1 MTLRAPSFL
10 RIVGVAGV
18 LAIVAGPE
26 SSMAQV
32 GTTTDKGAPV
42 DRALVDSGIKLT
54 ANDAAPYDGFGAAVA
69 ISGDTVVVGAPSDDD
84 AGTASGSAYVFVRSG
99 GTWREQQK
107 LTASDANARDVFGGA
122 VAINGDA
129 IVVGACHS
137 VYPFF
142 SSGAAY
148 VFVRSGGVWSQQQ
161 KLTAGDAAPYD
172 AFGCSVAV
180 SGNTV
185 VVGAPA
191 FNMSAPRYPPGSAYV
206 FDRIGSL
213 WIQEAKL
220 NASDAVNGDFFG
232 FSVAISGNTVVV
244 GAPFGDSA
252 AAANSGSAYVFEP
265 AGSLWIQK
273 AKLTPNDAA
282 FFDLFGDSVAISGGA
297 IVVGA
302 PWDDDA
308 GNASGSAYTFLR
320 SGVVWNQDQKLT
332 ANDANVLDQFGTSV
346 AISGNT
352 VVVGAP
358 FGDSAA
364 ASDSG
369 SVYVFKP
376 VRSPSIQESK
386 LTAND
391 AAFLDRFGASVA
403 ISGDLVAAGAPGADT
418 PNASH
423 AGGVYLAS
431 FGEH

>member
-26 SSMAQV
+26 ISLAQV

-54 ANDAAPYDGFGAAVA
+54 ANDAAPYDGFGTAVA
-69 ISGDTVVVGAPSDDD
+69 ISGDTVVVGAPWDDD
-84 AGTASGSAYVFVRSG
+84 AGTVSGSAYVFVRSG

-107 LTASDANARDVFGGA
+107 LTASDANPRDVFGWA

-129 IVVGACHS
+129 IVVGACHNS
-137 VYPFF
+137 YPFF

-172 AFGCSVAV
+172 AFGCSVA
-180 SGNTV
+180 
-185 VVGAPA
+185 
-191 FNMSAPRYPPGSAYV
+191 
-206 FDRIGSL
+206 
-213 WIQEAKL
+213 
-220 NASDAVNGDFFG
+220 
-232 FSVAISGNTVVV
+232 ISGNTVVV
-244 GAPFGDSA
+244 GAPLGDSA

-265 AGSLWIQK
+265 AESLWIQE

-282 FFDLFGDSVAISGGA
+282 FFDLFGNSVAISGGA

-320 SGVVWNQDQKLT
+320 TGVVWNQDQKLT
-332 ANDANVLDQFGTSV
+332 ANDANALDQFGTSV

-358 FGDSAA
+358 TGDSAA

-376 VRSPSIQESK
+376 VGSPSIQESK

-391 AAFLDRFGASVA
+391 AAFNDRFGASVA
-403 ISGDLVAAGAPGADT
+403 IRGDLVAAGAPGADT
-418 PNASH
+418 PNAAH

>member
-1 MTLRAPSFL
+1 MLDPIRSGLPPFMDSRRRVNMTLRAPSFL

-26 SSMAQV
+26 ISLAQV

-54 ANDAAPYDGFGAAVA
+54 ANDAAPYD
-69 ISGDTVVVGAPSDDD
+69 
-84 AGTASGSAYVFVRSG
+84 
-99 GTWREQQK
+99 
-107 LTASDANARDVFGGA
+107 
-122 VAINGDA
+122 
-129 IVVGACHS
+129 
-137 VYPFF
+137 
-142 SSGAAY
+142 
-148 VFVRSGGVWSQQQ
+148 
-161 KLTAGDAAPYD
+161 
-172 AFGCSVAV
+172 AFGTSVAT

-185 VVGAPA
+185 VVGAP
-191 FNMSAPRYPPGSAYV
+191 
-206 FDRIGSL
+206 L
-213 WIQEAKL
+213 
-220 NASDAVNGDFFG
+220 
-232 FSVAISGNTVVV
+232 
-244 GAPFGDSA
+244 GDSA

-265 AGSLWIQK
+265 AESLWIQE

-282 FFDLFGDSVAISGGA
+282 FFDLFSNSVAISGGA
-297 IVVGA
+297 LVVGA

-320 SGVVWNQDQKLT
+320 TGVVWNQDQKLT
-332 ANDANVLDQFGTSV
+332 ANDANALDQFGTSV

-358 FGDSAA
+358 TGDSAA

-376 VRSPSIQESK
+376 VGSPSIQESK

-391 AAFLDRFGASVA
+391 AAFNDRFGASVA
-403 ISGDLVAAGAPGADT
+403 IRGDLVAAGAPGADT
-418 PNASH
+418 PNAAH